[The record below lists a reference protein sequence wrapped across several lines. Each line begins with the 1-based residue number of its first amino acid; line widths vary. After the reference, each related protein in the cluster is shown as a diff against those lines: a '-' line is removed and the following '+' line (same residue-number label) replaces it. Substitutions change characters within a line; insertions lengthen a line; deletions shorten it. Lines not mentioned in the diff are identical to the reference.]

1 MAKRIANSELIENQS
16 QFIIT
21 IKLNIYFNYN
31 RLTLCI
37 LKHFNGS
44 YCLAFMYVVI
54 MYLIVCYNIQTYM
67 YSNWKEIIEHIGV
80 WRKRLM

>member
-1 MAKRIANSELIENQS
+1 MSCWCFLFCIAHSLSLKQCSKQNFGIYQYFMAKRIANSELIENQS

-37 LKHFNGS
+37 LKHFNGR
-44 YCLAFMYVVI
+44 YV
-54 MYLIVCYNIQTYM
+54 
-67 YSNWKEIIEHIGV
+67 
-80 WRKRLM
+80 